1 MKGIVNLIACAIF
14 ISSQFR
20 LNSLFSRIM
29 AGKRRFH
36 FPSGE
41 EGTIFVASVILE
53 WPFHMVCGSLDK

>member
-29 AGKRRFH
+29 AGKRSFH

-53 WPFHMVCGSLDK
+53 WPFHMVCGITG